1 MRRWFSRST
10 LARQSGSYI
19 VVGLLQLLVDWAVFV
34 MLSATGLAVEPANVA
49 GRISGAALGFWLN
62 GRFTFAGED
71 TAVGR
76 RQLARFL
83 AMWLVTTAMS
93 TWAIGHVDDTV
104 GLRWAWLAKPAIEL
118 ALAMVGF
125 MLSRHWVYRR

>member
-93 TWAIGHVDDTV
+93 TWAMPSPSQTI
-104 GLRWAWLAKPAIEL
+104 
-118 ALAMVGF
+118 
-125 MLSRHWVYRR
+125 RRPVTWSGAPRVR